1 MKRLLALTSIVM
13 NLILSAS
20 QAFAQLED
28 AQNDLAPPVT
38 PVHVECAF
46 SQTTKITCA
55 DFIRGFFADTQ
66 SVIVQE
72 NNLDK
77 ASINLTLF
85 DDADTGALTKYTF
98 SWKSKDHIQ
107 VSDFEY
113 YYNVDQ
119 TTQDADQL
127 RDSLLRRAAAG
138 VTMYLDVIRIKA
150 DDGVLSGSY
159 QTPKNG
165 VDAGEDGLF
174 ARLQKSPLYFNFGL
188 DGSFRTTGQAP
199 YVNSSLS
206 VNPDMNVVYLKDRYK
221 IDILGYYKNTK
232 TSVPSSS
239 GGTLTGETQ
248 SKYVNAI
255 FVYTMKR
262 RWSVAVI
269 ENYGSDTAANTH
281 RFNNTT
287 AGLEWA
293 LVPFRTN
300 QNQELSFRVGATN
313 SVIDLDNANE
323 RGNLSER
330 YMTAFARIYSY
341 WNFMD
346 NRATLRLSTG
356 VETNLK
362 YKGYQKYNF
371 GATMTFQLNRSTK
384 LSFNGYYNYLTKS
397 LTYPGVPDYS
407 NPLLVQQMT
416 GQAGRSLYS
425 SVSLDITIGN
435 SLKKSRDRRWAGDPA
450 GH

>member
-1 MKRLLALTSIVM
+1 MKRLLAHTMTMLH
-13 NLILSAS
+13 LILSS
-20 QAFAQLED
+20 SLAFAQLEE
-28 AQNDLAPPVT
+28 AQSDVASPVT
-38 PVHVECAF
+38 PVHVECALR
-46 SQTTKITCA
+46 QTTKISCS

-66 SVIVQE
+66 SVIAQE
-72 NNLDK
+72 NSLDK
-77 ASINLTLF
+77 ASISLTLF
-85 DDADTGALTKYTF
+85 DDADTGSLTKYTF
-98 SWKSKDHIQ
+98 AWKSKDHIQ

-113 YYNVDQ
+113 FYSVDQ
-119 TTQDADQL
+119 TTLDADQL
-127 RDSLLRRAAAG
+127 RDALLRRAAAG
-138 VTMYLDVIRIKA
+138 VTMYLDVIKIKA
-150 DDGVLSGSY
+150 DEGVLSGSY

-174 ARLQKSPLYFNFGL
+174 TRLQKSPLYFNLGL

-206 VNPDMNVVYLKDRYK
+206 VNPDVNVVYLKDRYK
-221 IDILGYYKNTK
+221 IDLLGYFKNTK
-232 TSVPSSS
+232 TSVPSSA
-239 GGTLTGETQ
+239 GGTLSAQTQ
-248 SKYVNAI
+248 SKYVNAV

-269 ENYGSDTAANTH
+269 ENIGSDTAANTK
-281 RFNNTT
+281 FFSNTT

-313 SVIDLDNANE
+313 NVMDLNYANQ
-323 RGNLSER
+323 RGNLEER
-330 YMTAFARIYSY
+330 YMTAFARVYSY
-341 WNFMD
+341 WSFME

-362 YKGYQKYNF
+362 YKGYQKYNL
-371 GATMTFQLNRSTK
+371 GATVTFQLNRSTK
-384 LSFNGYYNYLTKS
+384 LSFNGYYNYMTKS
-397 LTYPGVPDYS
+397 LNYPGTPDYS